1 MDEEEYELVVEAAIV
16 HNEIEVRDLP
26 IGFHSEAV
34 ATQLGNFISQF
45 SDYDMRVDMG
55 SCRNFMSIR
64 VSGDVR
70 KPLKRWKKL
79 RRSGQEWFLVKFR
92 YECLTTFCF
101 LCGCLGNSEQFCHIL
116 FSGDVSSVQRGWGY
130 WLKTAMRQPSLAGD
144 KWL

>member
-79 RRSGQEWFLVKFR
+79 RSENDGPLVEDNEDNVLDVDEGKKR
-92 YECLTTFCF
+92 QRLSTSA
-101 LCGCLGNSEQFCHIL
+101 LQKSSSLAHNKI
-116 FSGDVSSVQRGWGY
+116 VSSTQGFI
-130 WLKTAMRQPSLAGD
+130 PNFSLAAGPMN
-144 KWL
+144 